1 MQTQESDSLVGQ
13 DPDMIVVLISQHETK
28 AKKKKNFREH
38 YTTFF

>member
-28 AKKKKNFREH
+28 AKKNFREH